1 VFSNWVWQKMKKVAE
16 DDLAKNGGSRLGQPS
31 PRSAVTGEVREK
43 KKKKKKK
50 NQGRGVLFSF

>member
-1 VFSNWVWQKMKKVAE
+1 VFSNWVWQKIKKVAE

-31 PRSAVTGEVREK
+31 PRSTVTEEVREK
-43 KKKKKKK
+43 KKTKKK